1 MSSIAHPPTDRRT
14 GPAGRTTAE
23 EAATAVERLAA
34 FAAGLRPAA
43 VPEEVRAVA
52 RDHLLDG
59 LGIALASSG
68 MDFARPVLDAATELG
83 RGEAGHVLGHGTPL
97 PAASAALVNGTLI
110 HGLDFD
116 DTHIGA
122 VYHATA
128 PALAAALAVGEE
140 RHADGEDF
148 LAAYVAG
155 LEVGCRI
162 AGAGAGR
169 FHARGFHPTG
179 IAGTFAAA
187 ATAARLRG
195 MDGPAAVS
203 ALGICGSQAAG
214 TLELAGSSLKRL
226 HPGWAAHSGIVAAGL
241 AAAGF
246 AGPPGVLDG
255 PLGLYASH
263 LGLAPDRID
272 LDLDSLGDRWMCA
285 DTALKPYPCCHF
297 THAFIDA
304 ALALR
309 AELGGTAVRP
319 EDVVEIVCPT
329 SPGVMPAVT
338 EPAARKQRPRTL
350 YEAQFS
356 VQYVVARALTAGR
369 IDLATFYDEPLD
381 DPDVLALAARTVC
394 PPDPDS
400 DYPARFPGEVILRL
414 TDGREVRRRV
424 ETSSGTPGNT
434 LTSDEVDAKF
444 RANAGRVLAEDR
456 VTAVA
461 RTVRDVE
468 HLADVREMVGLCRW
482 SQEDVP
488 PRDGK

>member
-1 MSSIAHPPTDRRT
+1 MNNMTKAPTGRQTATPEKPVEAFRT
-14 GPAGRTTAE
+14 PDAE
-23 EAATAVERLAA
+23 TAVERLAT
-34 FAAGLRPAA
+34 FTVGLRLADIPEA
-43 VPEEVRAVA
+43 VQAVA
-52 RDHLLDG
+52 RDHLLDA

-68 MDFARPVLDAATELG
+68 MDFGRPVLDAALALG
-83 RGEAGHVLGHGTPL
+83 RGEDSHVLGHGTPL

-122 VYHATA
+122 IYHATA
-128 PALAAALAVGEE
+128 PALAAALAVAEE
-140 RHADGEDF
+140 QHADGEAF
-148 LAAYVAG
+148 LVAYIVG

-162 AGAGAGR
+162 AGAGAGL
-169 FHARGFHPTG
+169 FHDRGFHPTG

-195 MDGPAAVS
+195 LDGPTTAS

-246 AGPPGVLDG
+246 AGPPSVLDG

-263 LGLAPDRID
+263 LGLSADEID
-272 LDLDSLGDRWMCA
+272 LGLEDLGKRWSCA
-285 DTALKPYPCCHF
+285 DIALKPYPCCHF

-304 ALALR
+304 ALALHT
-309 AELGGTAVRP
+309 ELGGTPVRP
-319 EDVVEIVCPT
+319 RDVAEIICPT
-329 SPGVMPAVT
+329 TPRMMPAVT
-338 EPAARKQRPRTL
+338 EPAARKQRPQTL

-369 IDLATFYDEPLD
+369 IDLTTFYDEPLD
-381 DPDVLALAARTVC
+381 HPDVLALAAKTVC

-400 DYPARFPGEVILRL
+400 DFPARFPGEVIVRL
-414 TDGREVRRRV
+414 TDGREVRRRIA
-424 ETSSGTPGNT
+424 TSSGTPGNL
-434 LTSDEVDAKF
+434 LTTEEVSAKF
-444 RANAGRVLAEDR
+444 RSNAGRVLSEDR
-456 VTAVA
+456 VTAIEE
-461 RTVRDVE
+461 TVGDVE
-468 HLADVREMVGLCRW
+468 HLADVSALVRLCR
-482 SQEDVP
+482 S
-488 PRDGK
+488 GTAS